1 MARDSSG
8 TKNQPQYLGTGGL
21 ATAADQN
28 EIANYA
34 ADVGNRK
41 VKTAAERAALSGADV
56 WDGLE
61 VFESDTGREYL
72 RVSGGWYRTANKL
85 SACVVEKDIAQNTS
99 AGTITVTWNNTGAAI
114 DTDSYYSTGTNTR
127 VTVPFTG
134 IYEVAYKARIAST
147 QALTSDLKVNGV
159 SAPRGGDSDKGD
171 TGAASSVQAK
181 VLLSLTAG
189 DYLTLDITA
198 TGASALT
205 VNGSTYM
212 SAEYKGQ
219 P

>member
-8 TKNQPQYLGTGGL
+8 SKNQPQYLGAGGL

-41 VKTAAERAALSGADV
+41 VGTAAARAALTGADV

-61 VFESDTGREYL
+61 FGETDTGREYV
-72 RVSGGWYRTANKL
+72 RISGGWKRTADKL
-85 SACVVEKDIAQNTS
+85 SLCVVEKDIAQNTS
-99 AGTITVTWNNTGAAI
+99 AGTITVTWNSTAAAI
-114 DTDSYYSTGTNTR
+114 DTDSYYSTGANTR
-127 VTVPFTG
+127 VTVPLTG
-134 IYEVAYKARIAST
+134 IYEVSYKARIAST

-159 SAPRGGDSDKGD
+159 SVPRGASSDVGAS
-171 TGAASSVQAK
+171 GAASTVAST

-205 VNGSTYM
+205 VNGSTFM

-219 P
+219 A

>member
-8 TKNQPQYLGTGGL
+8 TKNQPQYLGTGAP

-61 VFESDTGREYL
+61 VFESDTGRAYL
-72 RVSGGWYRTANKL
+72 RISGGWKRTADKL
-85 SACVVEKDIAQNTS
+85 SLCVVEKDIAQNTS
-99 AGTITVTWNNTGAAI
+99 AGTVTVTWNSTGAAI

-134 IYEVAYKARIAST
+134 IYEVTYKARIAST
-147 QALTSDLKVNGV
+147 QALTSDLKINGV
-159 SAPRGGDSDKGD
+159 SAPRGASSDVGAS
-171 TGAASSVQAK
+171 GAASCVAAT
-181 VLLSLTAG
+181 VLLSLAAG

-198 TGASALT
+198 TGASALAT
-205 VNGSTYM
+205 TGGTFM
-212 SAEYKGQ
+212 SAEYLGQ
-219 P
+219 V